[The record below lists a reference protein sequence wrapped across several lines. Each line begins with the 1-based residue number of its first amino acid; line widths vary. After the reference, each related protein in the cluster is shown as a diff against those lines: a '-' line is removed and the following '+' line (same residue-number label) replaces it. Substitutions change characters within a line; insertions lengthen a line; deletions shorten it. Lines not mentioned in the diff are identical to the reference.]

1 MINNEQ
7 VAFTTAE
14 ETARD
19 AEEATWE
26 SQALAR
32 ASAELRT
39 KRDALLVSSDW
50 TQAADSP
57 LTNEAKASWTT
68 YRQALRDLP
77 ANTADPAAPV
87 WPVL

>member
-32 ASAELRT
+32 ALAELRT

-68 YRQALRDLP
+68 YRQELRDLP